1 VTPIL
6 TKSYKAEAAVAGRRI
21 VKFGTADNQVI
32 QAAAVADLSVGIAE
46 RVGAA
51 INEQCDVIVA
61 GIAECQAGGA
71 ITRGDFLTS
80 DATGKALASAPA
92 AGVNNRVVGIA
103 LASGVLDDFI
113 PVLLAQGRI
122 QG

>member
-1 VTPIL
+1 
-6 TKSYKAEAAVAGRRI
+6 
-21 VKFGTADNQVI
+21 
-32 QAAAVADLSVGIAE
+32 
-46 RVGAA
+46 
-51 INEQCDVIVA
+51 VIVA